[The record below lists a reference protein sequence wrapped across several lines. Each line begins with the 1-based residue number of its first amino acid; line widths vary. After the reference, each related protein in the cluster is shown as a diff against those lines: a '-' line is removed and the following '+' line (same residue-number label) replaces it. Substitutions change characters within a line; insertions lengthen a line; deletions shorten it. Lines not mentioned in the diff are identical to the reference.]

1 MGGFCIL
8 CKRSGSSSEY
18 EVLLQR
24 RGGGLKN
31 PYFWC
36 LPGGTTERAERTVL
50 GALERKSP
58 QETAHVREDLRCAVA
73 RRVAFREIIEET
85 GGGQGCPVLRNL
97 KIPCMSM
104 SWEFPE
110 LKQIDFSNE
119 KIILPPRFSQ
129 EFLVNPNVSREI
141 RSSSTSYFVYV
152 LEGRYI
158 LYLYVIMNITTYEKE

>member
-1 MGGFCIL
+1 VVLQSVQSEPCWELGKEITTGDSS
-8 CKRSGSSSEY
+8 CKR
-18 EVLLQR
+18 R
-24 RGGGLKN
+24 
-31 PYFWC
+31 
-36 LPGGTTERAERTVL
+36 
-50 GALERKSP
+50 
-58 QETAHVREDLRCAVA
+58 LRCAVA